1 MVEPFDSF
9 LSEPMTTTT
18 TTTENECRREISV
31 EVPADVVSRA
41 FEATLIKYQ
50 KLARLPGFRRGK
62 VPPGILRQRFGEDI
76 KSEVVE
82 SLVPKYFRQEAQ
94 KQRLTPVSQPR
105 VTDLHIEEGQPLRF
119 KAAFEVMPA
128 VAVSGYNEI
137 RSEPADTAVSEE
149 EVEQALQRLREQHAT
164 YSAVEEPRGLAD
176 GDFAQVELHG
186 TPKAED
192 RVEAGESSKI
202 AGESPSSTQAGGP
215 SSKPSPVHMDEVLVE
230 IGGSNTVKEFSENLR
245 GAKEGEERTFDVAYA
260 ADFSD
265 QRLAGKTFSYTLKV
279 KGIKRKEMPA
289 LDDAFAR
296 EVSNDFQTLDDLRK
310 QVHEGLEAEKK
321 HQAEHAGK
329 EKILDEL
336 VRRNDFPVPES
347 LVEHQ
352 IDVRLERGLRAL
364 AAQGMRAEDMR
375 KMDLDRLR
383 AGQREAAQREVK
395 TSIILEKIAEAE
407 KVEVSDQELD
417 GEIEAVAAQSKQPLD
432 AVRARLAKDGALDRI
447 RQRMRH
453 DKTLDL
459 LYRRSA

>member
-1 MVEPFDSF
+1 
-9 LSEPMTTTT
+9 
-18 TTTENECRREISV
+18 
-31 EVPADVVSRA
+31 
-41 FEATLIKYQ
+41 
-50 KLARLPGFRRGK
+50 
-62 VPPGILRQRFGEDI
+62 
-76 KSEVVE
+76 
-82 SLVPKYFRQEAQ
+82 
-94 KQRLTPVSQPR
+94 
-105 VTDLHIEEGQPLRF
+105 
-119 KAAFEVMPA
+119 
-128 VAVSGYNEI
+128 
-137 RSEPADTAVSEE
+137 
-149 EVEQALQRLREQHAT
+149 
-164 YSAVEEPRGLAD
+164 
-176 GDFAQVELHG
+176 
-186 TPKAED
+186 
-192 RVEAGESSKI
+192 VEAGESPKI
-202 AGESPSSTQAGGP
+202 AGESPASTQAGGP

-453 DKTLDL
+453 DKTLDV
-459 LYRRSA
+459 LYARSSH